1 MSSNGEAI
9 ILPDGAVKASYSGTN
24 GSGCIALK
32 AEGGAVLI
40 KHSTRHELGAIAF
53 TPHELAAFI
62 LGARDGEF
70 DHLADF
76 SAFAE

>member
-1 MSSNGEAI
+1 MNSNAI
-9 ILPDGAVKASYSGTN
+9 VLPDGAIKSSYSGQN

-32 AEGGAVLI
+32 AEGGAVVVA
-40 KHSTRHELGAIAF
+40 HSVRPELGSVSF

-76 SAFAE
+76 SAFGR